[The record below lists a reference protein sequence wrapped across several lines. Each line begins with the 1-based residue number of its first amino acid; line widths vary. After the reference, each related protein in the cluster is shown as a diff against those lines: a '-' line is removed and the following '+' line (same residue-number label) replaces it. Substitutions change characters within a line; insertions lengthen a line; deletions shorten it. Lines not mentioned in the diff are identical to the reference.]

1 VTVIVDAVRFKVP
14 RLRFD
19 PAIPSKVHAQSYQ
32 GLRLH
37 GPYDSSRVHLTEK
50 SLLFVFPEGLR
61 ALSRQLASVLAK
73 GQGNYPGF
81 EKMFRVKLDTQT
93 TYDSLAFDADLTDR
107 AGAAIAYREAI
118 ADWNA
123 LPRSGDPEL
132 AIVLVPHSERW
143 EVEQPYYEA
152 KAAFAQLGIPT
163 QMVTSELVA
172 DPRQFGWAVAN
183 IALAA
188 FAKLGGIPW
197 TVEAPG
203 DDSDLVIGIGRAD
216 IPTDN
221 GPERIFG
228 YALSFI
234 GNGVYR
240 HTWAFQPVA
249 DVDAYTAKLEEAVVA
264 ALGDETRRDQPPR
277 RLVIHLTRKTG
288 KREIEAVE
296 RAMKRANVDLP
307 TAFLRLDTTSLY
319 DLADGAAPT
328 FGPPKG
334 LAVRLAARRMLLQS
348 EEVTQLGAPDGPF
361 LVELDARSTVGAD
374 ELPGLVEQAFRLSH
388 ANWRGFN
395 ARSQPVTVG
404 YSELLARLAGY
415 LAKTETWQPQFL
427 RSELQERPW
436 FL

>member
-1 VTVIVDAVRFKVP
+1 VIVDAVRFNVP

-19 PAIPSKVHAQSYQ
+19 PAIPSRVHAHSYQ

-37 GPYDSSRVHLTEK
+37 GPYDSSRLHLGER
-50 SLLFVFPEGLR
+50 SLLFVFPEELR

-81 EKMFRVKLDTQT
+81 EKMFRVPLNTHA
-93 TYDSLAFDADLTDR
+93 TYDSLAFAADLSDR
-107 AGAAIAYREAI
+107 AAAAQAYRQAI

-123 LPRSGDPEL
+123 HPRSGDPEL

-203 DDSDLVIGIGRAD
+203 DATDVVIGVGRAD
-216 IPTDN
+216 VRTKGGN
-221 GPERIFG
+221 ERIFG

-249 DVDAYTAKLEEAVVA
+249 DVDAYTARLEETVLA

-288 KREIEAVE
+288 WREIEAIQ
-296 RAMKRANVDLP
+296 RAMKRSNFNLP

-319 DLADGAAPT
+319 DLADGTAQT

-334 LAVRLAARRMLLQS
+334 LAVRLAERRMLLQS
-348 EEVTQLGAPDGPF
+348 EEVTPLGAPDGPF
-361 LVELDARSTVGAD
+361 LIELDARSAVAAD

-415 LAKTETWQPQFL
+415 LAETETWQPQFL
-427 RSELQERPW
+427 RGELQERPW

>member
-1 VTVIVDAVRFKVP
+1 MIVDAVRFGAP

-19 PAIPSKVHAQSYQ
+19 AAIPSRVHAQSYQ

-37 GPYDSSRVHLTEK
+37 GPYDNSRVRLADK
-50 SLLFVFPEGLR
+50 SLLFVFPEELR
-61 ALSRQLASVLAK
+61 ALSRQLAKVLAN
-73 GQGNYPGF
+73 GQGSYPGF
-81 EKMFRVKLDTQT
+81 EKMFRVELDTQT
-93 TYDSLAFDADLTDR
+93 TYDSLVFDTDLSDR
-107 AGAAIAYREAI
+107 ARAATAYRDAIAE
-118 ADWNA
+118 WNTR
-123 LPRSGDPEL
+123 PRAGDPEL

-152 KAAFAQLGIPT
+152 KSAFAQLGIPT
-163 QMVTSELVA
+163 QMVTGELVA
-172 DPRQFGWAVAN
+172 NPSQFGWAVAN

-188 FAKLGGIPW
+188 FAKLGGVPW
-197 TVEAPG
+197 TVEAA

-216 IPTDN
+216 VRTAA
-221 GPERIFG
+221 GQERIFG
-228 YALSFI
+228 YALAFI

-249 DVDAYTAKLEEAVVA
+249 DEETYEAKLEDAVVA
-264 ALGDETRRDQPPR
+264 AFGDETRRDQPPR
-277 RLVIHLTRKTG
+277 RLVVHLTRKTG

-296 RAMKRANVDLP
+296 RAMTRSGVELP
-307 TAFLRLDTTSLY
+307 VAFMRLDPTSLY
-319 DLADGAAPT
+319 DIADGNQQQT

-334 LAVRLAARRMLLQS
+334 LAVRLGERRMLLQS
-348 EEVTQLGAPDGPF
+348 EEVNQLGAPDGPL
-361 LVELDARSTVGAD
+361 LVELDARSSVPAD
-374 ELPGLVEQAFRLSH
+374 DLPALVEQAFRLSH
-388 ANWRGFN
+388 ASWRGFN

-415 LAKTETWQPQFL
+415 LAEIETWQPQFL

>member
-1 VTVIVDAVRFKVP
+1 MIVDAVRFNVP

-19 PAIPSKVHAQSYQ
+19 PAIPSRVHAQSYQ

-37 GPYDSSRVHLTEK
+37 GPYDRSRVRLTDK
-50 SLLFVFPEGLR
+50 SLLFVFPEELR

-73 GQGNYPGF
+73 GQGTYPGF
-81 EKMFRVKLDTQT
+81 QQMFRVELDTQT
-93 TYDSLAFDADLTDR
+93 TYDSLAFEADLSNRGT
-107 AGAAIAYREAI
+107 AAAAYRAAI

-123 LPRSGDPEL
+123 RPRAHDPEL

-143 EVEQPYYEA
+143 DVEQPYYEA

-163 QMVTSELVA
+163 QMVTSELVSN
-172 DPRQFGWAVAN
+172 PRQFGWAVAN
-183 IALAA
+183 IALAV
-188 FAKLGGIPW
+188 FAKLGGVPW

-216 IPTDN
+216 IRTDS
-221 GPERIFG
+221 GQERIFG

-249 DVDAYTAKLEEAVVA
+249 DIETYAAKLEDAVVA
-264 ALGDETRRDQPPR
+264 ALSDETRRDQPPR
-277 RLVIHLTRKTG
+277 RLVVHLTRKTG

-296 RAMKRANVDLP
+296 RAMKRAGVELP
-307 TAFLRLDTTSLY
+307 TAFLRLDPTSLY
-319 DLADGAAPT
+319 DLADGSAQT

-334 LAVRLAARRMLLQS
+334 LAVRLGERRMLLQS
-348 EEVTQLGAPDGPF
+348 EEVTSLGAPDGPL
-361 LVELDARSTVGAD
+361 LVELDARSAVGAD
-374 ELPGLVEQAFRLSH
+374 ELPSLVEQAFRLSH

-395 ARSQPVTVG
+395 ARSQPVTIG

-415 LAKTETWQPQFL
+415 LAETETWQPQFL